1 MSDVK
6 TLVEI
11 LASASG
17 KPSSEEQTRKKQA
30 LEYIAKVGSRFQ
42 EELSKAEKEREEEA
56 RLKKEHEKLKEEL
69 GDNGFLLSSIAGL
82 PDSKRDRVFK
92 PFKLTDW
99 PEEVR
104 CDIPEVDPMYK
115 WDPNI
120 LEALW
125 LAYHLDEKAIL
136 VGPPGT
142 GKTTAVKQFAALMVQ
157 PYGRF
162 NGKDGI
168 DGSAFLGS
176 IWATNKGMEWKDGL
190 MPQCCVHGYITC
202 IDEVMKLP
210 PGIQMALQSLY
221 EKGGFLMLDDKPG
234 TIRDKHVYPSPSF
247 RLFCTDNT
255 KGTGDNIDK
264 YAAGQMQD
272 VSTLDRFAITVNV
285 GYLDKYDEIEMLKKR
300 YPEAKEEEVN
310 KVVSFAGLVRTAF
323 MQGNLAVTLSPRGL
337 QVIMS
342 LILQSIGLS
351 EAIQMVFI
359 NKLGDDRE
367 IEVAKRLLTEAA

>member
-17 KPSSEEQTRKKQA
+17 KPSSEEEARKKQA
-30 LEYIAKVGSRFQ
+30 LEYIASAGSGFRKGL
-42 EELSKAEKEREEEA
+42 EESEKER
-56 RLKKEHEKLKEEL
+56 KEQERIKEQQEKLKEQC
-69 GDNGFLLSSIAGL
+69 GDDGFLLSSIAGL
-82 PDSKRDRVFK
+82 PTSKTDRVFK

-115 WDPNI
+115 WDPDI

-125 LAYHLDEKAIL
+125 LAYYLDEKAIL

-255 KGTGDNIDK
+255 KGTGDSIDK

-285 GYLDKYDEIEMLKKR
+285 GYLSKKDEIEMLAKR
-300 YPEAKEEEVN
+300 FPEAKQRDI
-310 KVVSFAGLVRTAF
+310 KKIVSFADLVRTSF

-342 LILQSIGLS
+342 LVLQSIGLHD
-351 EAIQMVFI
+351 AIKMVFV

-367 IEVAKRLLTEAA
+367 IEVANRLLKEAA